1 MAEFIKDEHSLR
13 ENSEGMVFTDPA
25 AETAVSAF
33 RLVDSRDR
41 NTYGGDLTDGGVK
54 KEVVVRF
61 LDVAIDQLDGFSWQR
76 ECQADGDRSFS
87 GPSFSACD

>member
-1 MAEFIKDEHSLR
+1 MAEFIKDEHGLR

-33 RLVDSRDR
+33 RFIDSRDR
-41 NTYGGDLTDGGVK
+41 NTYGGDLTNGGVK

-61 LDVAIDQLDGFSWQR
+61 LDVAID
-76 ECQADGDRSFS
+76 
-87 GPSFSACD
+87 